1 MKKALKKWL
10 ALALALA
17 LVLSLAA
24 CGGNNTAG
32 NDASSNQQNS
42 QNGDNADAQDTQDT
56 SGAPVLE
63 GQMELDYAEN
73 FQIDLYSDGYRMIS
87 IDGAQTRYLVVPEGK
102 SVTWELEGD
111 VTVIQLPIERAYVAS
126 TSMMSLLDA
135 IDGLDQVKLV
145 ATEQE
150 KWYLE
155 NIVSRMEA
163 GDIAFSGSYDEPDY
177 ELMTAGDIQL
187 HIDSGMIDGHPEV
200 LEKFAE
206 LGIPSLVERSSQ
218 EGHPLGRVNG

>member
-63 GQMELDYAEN
+63 GQMELDYAEK

-102 SVTWELEGD
+102 SVT
-111 VTVIQLPIERAYVAS
+111 
-126 TSMMSLLDA
+126 
-135 IDGLDQVKLV
+135 
-145 ATEQE
+145 
-150 KWYLE
+150 
-155 NIVSRMEA
+155 
-163 GDIAFSGSYDEPDY
+163 
-177 ELMTAGDIQL
+177 
-187 HIDSGMIDGHPEV
+187 
-200 LEKFAE
+200 
-206 LGIPSLVERSSQ
+206 
-218 EGHPLGRVNG
+218 